1 MFINRI
7 IQFVKFAF
15 MNRYTFSRV
24 TTNLFS
30 DISNELVYG
39 QEKLADLLKTPFS
52 IEAFQQQ
59 TIDKKEQYSSEQR
72 SLLVQSIK
80 EQYSNVKLN
89 EPTEKNIDLL
99 SNENTFTVTTGHQ
112 LSLFTGPL
120 FFIYKI
126 LNTIKLAK
134 ELSIK
139 YPDYNYIP
147 VFWMATEDHDFEE
160 VQSVKLFNKELKWNS
175 QQKGAV
181 GRFDA
186 EELKNLVDEFE
197 ELFSNHPES
206 EVLSVISQ
214 YNGENYTEATF
225 NLVYA
230 LFKQYGLIIIDGDHK
245 DLKRSF
251 APIFEKELK
260 EEFSYKA
267 VSSTNDILE
276 KKGLKRQLNAREINL
291 FYLSNGART
300 RIIREEDKFL
310 IEGIGEYS
318 LEELLHKI
326 SIEPASFSPNVVLR
340 PLYQESILPNVCYTG
355 GGGEIAYW
363 LQLKEV
369 FNEVN
374 VVYPLINVR
383 NSLQII
389 DSNSLKKLSKLD
401 LNLIDIFRDIEGLK
415 KEFVLKNSN
424 SDIDFTSIDNIQYKL
439 AIELKEKI
447 TGINPGLEQYAE
459 SENAKIDKQLSNIK
473 QKLIKIEKEKHD
485 NSLKQIEQVLEKL
498 LPDGKPQERVM
509 NFFSL
514 CSDGNVF
521 SHLEEIYEA
530 IDSFEKDFIV
540 ITQ

>member
-160 VQSVKLFNKELKWNS
+160 VQSVKLFNEDLKWDTE
-175 QQKGAV
+175 QQGAV

-186 EELKNLVDEFE
+186 EELKNLVNKFK

-206 EVLSVISQ
+206 EVISVINQ
-214 YNGENYTEATF
+214 YNGESYSEATF

-230 LFKQYGLIIIDGDHK
+230 LFKQYGLIIIDGDHQ

-260 EEFSYKA
+260 EEFSFKA
-267 VSSTNDILE
+267 VSNTNEILE

-300 RIIREEDKFL
+300 RIIREGDKFF
-310 IEGIGEYS
+310 IEGVGEYS
-318 LEELLHKI
+318 LEELLHKT
-326 SIEPASFSPNVVLR
+326 SIEPESFSPNVVLR
-340 PLYQESILPNVCYTG
+340 PLYQESILPNICYTG

-369 FNEVN
+369 FNEAEVPF
-374 VVYPLINVR
+374 PLINVR
-383 NSLQII
+383 NSLQVI
-389 DSNSLKKLSKLD
+389 DGNSLKKLSKLD
-401 LNLIDIFRDIEGLK
+401 LNLIDIFKDINDLK
-415 KEFVLKNSN
+415 KDFVLKNTK
-424 SDIDFTSIDNIQYKL
+424 SDIDFTSIDNIQDKL
-439 AIELKEKI
+439 ASELKGKI
-447 TGINPGLEQYAE
+447 IGINPGLEQYAE
-459 SENAKIDKQLSNIK
+459 SENAKLNKQLSNIK
-473 QKLIKIEKEKHD
+473 QKLIKIEKEKYD
-485 NSLKQIEQVLEKL
+485 NSLRQIEQLLEKL
-498 LPDGKPQERVM
+498 FPGGKPQERVI

-514 CSDGNVF
+514 CSDGNVY

-530 IDSFEKDFIV
+530 IDPFEKDFIV